1 MSSQRYRVHRISVL
15 PLAKFGA
22 TLGAAAML
30 IPSLICALISTQ
42 LITLLRLLLEQWQR
56 SQVDAL
62 GLGVPVELDFI
73 RLLGLET
80 VQAWLI
86 RLDDQQL
93 TVILIIILASMI
105 LGGLL
110 IALTILLLGWLYN
123 LIAAVSGGLEL
134 ELRPPGGGPA
144 RRT

>member
-30 IPSLICALISTQ
+30 TPSLICALISSQ

-62 GLGVPVELDFI
+62 GLGVPVEFDFI

-86 RLDDQQL
+86 RLDDQRL
-93 TVILIIILASMI
+93 AVMFVII
-105 LGGLL
+105 LGGVLTGG
-110 IALTILLLGWLYN
+110 IFSAGTILLLGWIYN
-123 LIAAVSGGLEL
+123 FVAALTGGLEVQ
-134 ELRPPGGGPA
+134 LRTQGD
-144 RRT
+144 TDVH